1 MRAPNITEAVF
12 KTVVVV
18 PMMLSSYHVLLF
30 YAQVGF
36 LDGGLLDNY
45 ELVSLVDF
53 DEAMSVLENSTR
65 RQILKYLVKEPHY
78 PLQLSELLDVSQQA
92 VVKHLGV
99 LEESGFVESE
109 KIPSERGGPPR
120 KVYTVNQSFSLR
132 LDLGPDLFRA
142 EHRRMPRG
150 GPLRLSNKLPD
161 DLDEIVG
168 QLGTRRKLPM
178 AEAIQILAELDAS
191 LERIDERRDAVIALH
206 QHVMS
211 KVTPSVNEGLGSY
224 EERLLAHSL
233 MAQPRRPLDLDIFA
247 QSMRMQSN
255 DAEEMMHS
263 LRERLLRDF
272 ASERGSLVA
281 ANRSTP
287 LPWWMAK

>member
-1 MRAPNITEAVF
+1 MI
-12 KTVVVV
+12 
-18 PMMLSSYHVLLF
+18 LF

-45 ELVSLVDF
+45 GLVSLVGF
-53 DEAMSVLENSTR
+53 EEAMSVLENSTR
-65 RQILKYLVKEPHY
+65 GQILKYLVKEPHY
-78 PLQLSELLDVSQQA
+78 PLQLSDLLDVSQQA
-92 VVKHLGV
+92 VVKHLKV
-99 LEESGFVESE
+99 LEDSGFVESE

-142 EHRRMPRG
+142 EHRTMPRG
-150 GPLRLSNKLPD
+150 GPLRLSNKLPEG
-161 DLDEIVG
+161 LDEIVG
-168 QLGTRRKLPM
+168 QLGTRRRLPM

-211 KVTPSVNEGLGSY
+211 KVTPSVNEGLESY
-224 EERLLAHSL
+224 EERSLAHSL

-247 QSMRMQSN
+247 QSMRIQSN

-272 ASERGSLVA
+272 AAERGSLVA
-281 ANRSTP
+281 ADRGTP